1 MIFPEAPKGGKL
13 DKWGFTIK
21 PSITD
26 DDLIYLCLKNAPE
39 GVDRKQVAS
48 LIRVYESI
56 RARPTGPAHIFPQPN
71 PNSTTL

>member
-1 MIFPEAPKGGKL
+1 MEHPEAPEGKF

-56 RARPTGPAHIFPQPN
+56 RARPTGAAHIFPQPN